1 MPKRDALETQCDV
14 VGWPISRL
22 HALKNGPKSWSLGD
36 LAGLRPEDL
45 VAHHIEKSGSLT
57 CWCEGGSI
65 NLLIKAA
72 ALDVLTERNEF
83 KDRADAVER
92 FLEAQL
98 SNLRNHGGEILAHI
112 STISDHALARNI
124 DELLTNEFVQK
135 QYPRVNPKFIKLL
148 ATYVPKT
155 YIAQIA
161 HIFMKKPYDFRSG
174 WPDLTVIDDGLRF
187 VEVKTTDLL
196 HDSQIKFGQVI
207 AAPLGLKCEVVRVC
221 CVE

>member
-1 MPKRDALETQCDV
+1 MPKRDTLESQCDV
-14 VGWPISRL
+14 IGWPISSL
-22 HALKNGPKSWSLGD
+22 HAVKNGPKCWSLGEV
-36 LAGLRPEDL
+36 ASARPEEV
-45 VAHHIEKSGSLT
+45 VACHINRSGSQT

-72 ALDVLTERNEF
+72 ALDIFTERNEF
-83 KDRADAVER
+83 QDREDAVER

-98 SNLRNHGGEILAHI
+98 SNLRNHEAEILARI

-124 DELLTNEFVQK
+124 DELLANVFVQN
-135 QYPRVNPKFIKLL
+135 QYPRVNSKFMKLL
-148 ATYVPKT
+148 ATYVPQT

-161 HIFMKKPYDFRSG
+161 HIFIKKPYDFRSG

-196 HDSQIKFGQVI
+196 HDSQIRFGQEL
-207 AAPLGLKCEVVRVC
+207 AAPLGLKCEVIRVC